1 MEENSY
7 TLDTECD
14 WCEEIKKCR
23 GLENFPGN
31 VVLTICE
38 DCDSHPEFPTNINN
52 KENVMN
58 TTEAF
63 TNCIA
68 INKGNHKKC
77 QSHQNKI
84 IVPVMVKG
92 GEAVHEDLYKSGNL
106 VGWFRHELP
115 FCIGHGN
122 QLLKGKKIMIQSLKA
137 LPQQLTI
144 NDGPIPGDIASDGH
158 PYHFSQFRDDS
169 QDNCRIHTGQHADCC
184 PCNKEEDTMSTNYS
198 SMTIE
203 ELEELAADLF
213 QEGAEIHQNRSAYE
227 TDEEWKELLD
237 MTTTELTEVEE
248 AINQKK
254 ETTMST
260 TKKILCGH
268 CKEYH
273 NTPAEVAACYG
284 VERKPSR
291 GPAPLIIKDHPNSK
305 SQWFASKKDAIK
317 FLKGLG
323 DISKG
328 MNPANNGNGVW
339 AWWKTNNN

>member
-1 MEENSY
+1 
-7 TLDTECD
+7 
-14 WCEEIKKCR
+14 
-23 GLENFPGN
+23 
-31 VVLTICE
+31 
-38 DCDSHPEFPTNINN
+38 
-52 KENVMN
+52 
-58 TTEAF
+58 
-63 TNCIA
+63 
-68 INKGNHKKC
+68 
-77 QSHQNKI
+77 
-84 IVPVMVKG
+84 MVKG

-144 NDGPIPGDIASDGH
+144 EV
-158 PYHFSQFRDDS
+158 
-169 QDNCRIHTGQHADCC
+169 TTT
-184 PCNKEEDTMSTNYS
+184 KEEDTMSTNYS

-273 NTPAEVAACYG
+273 NTPAEVAECYG
-284 VERKPSR
+284 VTRKST
-291 GPAPLIIKDHPNSK
+291 
-305 SQWFASKKDAIK
+305 SKKQLVQETEGYTRTWFETQKEAVQ

-323 DISKG
+323 DIKKG
-328 MNPANNGNGVW
+328 MTPAKNGHGYW
-339 AWWKTNNN
+339 TYQAKS